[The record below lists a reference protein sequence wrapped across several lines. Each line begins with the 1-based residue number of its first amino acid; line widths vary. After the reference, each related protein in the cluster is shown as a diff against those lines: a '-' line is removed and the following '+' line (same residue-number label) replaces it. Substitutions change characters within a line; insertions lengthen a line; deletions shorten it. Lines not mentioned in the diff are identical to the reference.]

1 MIIFV
6 ILIYI
11 FVKNL
16 CITNTLIIN
25 TMIVSYFQTSDISI
39 AEDLSMRENVYV
51 DLCPSIIPFSKREK
65 GSLLFALI
73 HQKKITKVIVPNIS
87 VLGRNQIDVLN
98 SIDFFIQNDI
108 SLISQLEKL
117 ETTDD
122 YGRVKP
128 DTVLFLNLFRSLAN
142 MEYQNRVESHRFGV
156 QQAKELGRYKG
167 VGGRQ
172 LESVE
177 EFFDKPKNIN
187 ILRHLKRGESIRRT
201 AKLVGSSTG
210 LVQKVKRWALDHNK
224 LEL

>member
-1 MIIFV
+1 MII
-6 ILIYI
+6 
-11 FVKNL
+11 
-16 CITNTLIIN
+16 
-25 TMIVSYFQTSDISI
+25 SYFQTHDNLK
-39 AEDLSMRENVYV
+39 AETLSKRENVYV
-51 DLCPSIIPFSKREK
+51 DLCSSVIPFSKREK
-65 GSLLFALI
+65 GSLLFALVK
-73 HQKKITKVIVPNIS
+73 QKKISKLIVPNIS

-98 SIDFFIQNDI
+98 SIDFLIQNDV
-108 SLISQLEKL
+108 SLVSQLERL

-128 DTVLFLNLFRSLAN
+128 DTILFLNLFRSLAN
-142 MEYQNRVESHRFGV
+142 MEYQNRIESQRFGV

-177 EFFDKPKNIN
+177 EFFNKPRNIN

-210 LVQKVKRWALDHNK
+210 LVQKVKRWALDHNR

>member
-1 MIIFV
+1 MII
-6 ILIYI
+6 
-11 FVKNL
+11 
-16 CITNTLIIN
+16 
-25 TMIVSYFQTSDISI
+25 SYFQTSNNLE
-39 AEDLSMRENVYV
+39 AESFSKKENVYI
-51 DLCPSIIPFSKREK
+51 DLCSSVIPFSKRDK

-73 HQKKITKVIVPNIS
+73 KQKQISKVIVPSIS

-98 SIDFFIQNDI
+98 TIDFFIQNDV
-108 SLISQLEKL
+108 SLISQLERL

-122 YGRVKP
+122 YGRIKP
-128 DTVLFLNLFRSLAN
+128 DTILFLNLFRSLAN
-142 MEYQNRVESHRFGV
+142 MEYQNRVESHRYGV

-210 LVQKVKRWALDHNK
+210 LVQKVKRWAIDHNK
-224 LEL
+224 LDL

>member
-1 MIIFV
+1 MII
-6 ILIYI
+6 
-11 FVKNL
+11 
-16 CITNTLIIN
+16 
-25 TMIVSYFQTSDISI
+25 SYFQTSDNSE
-39 AEDLSMRENVYV
+39 AESLSKRENVYV
-51 DLCPSIIPFSKREK
+51 DLCPSVIPFSKREK

-73 HQKKITKVIVPNIS
+73 KQKKISKVIVPSIS

-98 SIDFFIQNDI
+98 SIDFFIQNDV
-108 SLISQLEKL
+108 SLISQLERL

-128 DTVLFLNLFRSLAN
+128 DTILFLNLFRSLAN

-177 EFFDKPKNIN
+177 EFFNKPKNIN
-187 ILRHLKRGESIRRT
+187 ILKTS
-201 AKLVGSSTG
+201 
-210 LVQKVKRWALDHNK
+210 
-224 LEL
+224 

>member
-1 MIIFV
+1 MTI
-6 ILIYI
+6 
-11 FVKNL
+11 
-16 CITNTLIIN
+16 
-25 TMIVSYFQTSDISI
+25 SYFQTSDTSK
-39 AEDLSMRENVYV
+39 AENLSKGENIYV

-73 HQKKITKVIVPNIS
+73 KQKKIKKVIVPNIS

-108 SLISQLEKL
+108 SLVSQLERL

-128 DTVLFLNLFRSLAN
+128 DTVLFLNLFKSLAN
-142 MEYQNRVESHRFGV
+142 MEYQNRIDSHRFGV

-210 LVQKVKRWALDHNK
+210 LVQKVKRWALDHNR

>member
-1 MIIFV
+1 MII
-6 ILIYI
+6 
-11 FVKNL
+11 
-16 CITNTLIIN
+16 
-25 TMIVSYFQTSDISI
+25 SYFQTSDNST
-39 AEDLSMRENVYV
+39 AENLSKRENVYV
-51 DLCPSIIPFSKREK
+51 DLCSSVIPFSKREK
-65 GSLLFALI
+65 GSLLLALI
-73 HQKKITKVIVPNIS
+73 KQKKISKVIVPSIT

-98 SIDFFIQNDI
+98 SIDFFIQNDV
-108 SLISQLEKL
+108 SLISQLERL

-128 DTVLFLNLFRSLAN
+128 DTILFLNLFRSLAN

-172 LESVE
+172 LESVD
-177 EFFDKPKNIN
+177 EFFDKAKNIN

-210 LVQKVKRWALDHNK
+210 LVQKVKRWALDHNR

>member
-1 MIIFV
+1 
-6 ILIYI
+6 
-11 FVKNL
+11 
-16 CITNTLIIN
+16 
-25 TMIVSYFQTSDISI
+25 MIVSYFQTSDISI

>member
-1 MIIFV
+1 MII
-6 ILIYI
+6 
-11 FVKNL
+11 
-16 CITNTLIIN
+16 
-25 TMIVSYFQTSDISI
+25 SYFQTHDNLK
-39 AEDLSMRENVYV
+39 AETLSKRENVYV
-51 DLCPSIIPFSKREK
+51 DLCSSVIPFSKREK
-65 GSLLFALI
+65 GSLLFALVK
-73 HQKKITKVIVPNIS
+73 QKKISKVIVPSIS

-98 SIDFFIQNDI
+98 SIDFLIQNDV
-108 SLISQLEKL
+108 SLVSQLERL

-128 DTVLFLNLFRSLAN
+128 DTILFLNLFRSLAN
-142 MEYQNRVESHRFGV
+142 MEYQNRIESQRFGV

-177 EFFDKPKNIN
+177 EFFNKPRNIN

-201 AKLVGSSTG
+201 AKLVGSPTG
-210 LVQKVKRWALDHNK
+210 LVQKVKRWALDHNR

>member
-1 MIIFV
+1 MII
-6 ILIYI
+6 
-11 FVKNL
+11 
-16 CITNTLIIN
+16 
-25 TMIVSYFQTSDISI
+25 SYFQTTDNSE
-39 AEDLSMRENVYV
+39 AETLSKRENVYV
-51 DLCPSIIPFSKREK
+51 DLCSSIIPFPKREK

-73 HQKKITKVIVPNIS
+73 KQKKITKVIVPSIS

-98 SIDFFIQNDI
+98 SIDFFIQNDV
-108 SLISQLEKL
+108 SLISNLEKL

-128 DTVLFLNLFRSLAN
+128 DTILFLNLFRSLAN
-142 MEYQNRVESHRFGV
+142 MEYQNRIESQRFGV
-156 QQAKELGRYKG
+156 QKAKELGRYKG

-177 EFFDKPKNIN
+177 EFFNKPRNIN

-210 LVQKVKRWALDHNK
+210 LVQKVKRWALDHK
-224 LEL
+224 RLEL

>member
-1 MIIFV
+1 MIIQCF
-6 ILIYI
+6 ITYYQTHD
-11 FVKNL
+11 NL
-16 CITNTLIIN
+16 R
-25 TMIVSYFQTSDISI
+25 
-39 AEDLSMRENVYV
+39 AENLSKGENVYV
-51 DLCPSIIPFSKREK
+51 DLCSSVIPFSKREK

-73 HQKKITKVIVPNIS
+73 KQKKISKVIVPSIS

-98 SIDFFIQNDI
+98 SIDFLIQNDV
-108 SLISQLEKL
+108 SLVSQLERL

-128 DTVLFLNLFRSLAN
+128 DTILFLNLFRSLAN
-142 MEYQNRVESHRFGV
+142 MEYQNRIESQRFGV

-177 EFFDKPKNIN
+177 EFFNKPRNIN

-210 LVQKVKRWALDHNK
+210 LVQKVKRWALDHNR

>member
-1 MIIFV
+1 MTI
-6 ILIYI
+6 
-11 FVKNL
+11 
-16 CITNTLIIN
+16 
-25 TMIVSYFQTSDISI
+25 SYFQTSDTSK
-39 AEDLSMRENVYV
+39 AENLSKGENIYV

-73 HQKKITKVIVPNIS
+73 KQKKIKKVIVPNIS

-108 SLISQLEKL
+108 SLVSQLERL

-128 DTVLFLNLFRSLAN
+128 DTVLFLNLFKSLAN
-142 MEYQNRVESHRFGV
+142 MEYQNRIESHRFGV

-201 AKLVGSSTG
+201 AKLVGSSPG
-210 LVQKVKRWALDHNK
+210 LVQKLKLCALDNNR